1 MTETEKTTTERLTT
15 TIERLTRTESRLLA
29 TRDRLAEG
37 GGPPVFDGTG
47 VELVHVVEATAIGSM
62 LLVARGDGRLVA
74 SLFVPTSGDV
84 DAGLERL
91 ARQISP
97 RILGVTRVA
106 GGEGRRTV
114 DAVRRQLEQYLT
126 GRRHDFDLTV
136 DLALATP
143 FQKQVLT
150 ALPQVVTYG
159 HRASY
164 GELAAGL
171 GRPKAS
177 RAVGTALGANPL
189 CVVLPCHR
197 VVGATGALTG
207 YAGGLAAKQYLLDL
221 EGRSA

>member
-1 MTETEKTTTERLTT
+1 MTETEKTTTE
-15 TIERLTRTESRLLA
+15 SRLLA
-29 TRDRLAEG
+29 SRDRLAEG
-37 GGPPVFDGTG
+37 SGPPVFDGSG
-47 VELVHVVEATAIGSM
+47 ADQGDVELVHVVEDTAIGSM

-84 DAGLERL
+84 DAGLDRL

-97 RILGVTRVA
+97 RILGATRVA

-126 GRRHDFDLTV
+126 GRRHDFDVRL
-136 DLALATP
+136 DLALTTP
-143 FQKQVLT
+143 FQRQVLT
-150 ALPQVVTYG
+150 ALPQVVSYG
-159 HRASY
+159 RRASY

-197 VVGATGALTG
+197 VVSASGALTG
-207 YAGGLAAKQYLLDL
+207 YAGGLAAKKLLLKL
-221 EGRSA
+221 EAGAAPPRAG